1 MGSVVQQHDI
11 HDNIGHPVFMT
22 NIGWFWNASKRTCFG
37 MALQV
42 AFHPFKSNFWVH
54 TDPRSCD
61 VTSNMCKAGE
71 GLEPLFVFLAG
82 ESKQPKNE
90 STRLNIAPANVYI
103 VPPRPPTD
111 FGNKQA

>member
-11 HDNIGHPVFMT
+11 HDSSGHPVFMT

-42 AFHPFKSNFWVH
+42 GFHPFKSNLRC
-54 TDPRSCD
+54 TLTPGLAMSLP
-61 VTSNMCKAGE
+61 TMCKAGE

-90 STRLNIAPANVYI
+90 SN
-103 VPPRPPTD
+103 
-111 FGNKQA
+111 